1 MTVTA
6 APAPAAIPRT
16 TDRYNTA
23 LTLQLLRLYADQS
36 TIAAVYLM
44 RAADHPVPT
53 FAAFVQAS
61 LRMRN

>member
-1 MTVTA
+1 MTTVTA
-6 APAPAAIPRT
+6 PTSIPRT

-44 RAADHPVPT
+44 RAADQAVPT

>member
-1 MTVTA
+1 MTAVA
-6 APAPAAIPRT
+6 APSPSSIPRT

-36 TIAAVYLM
+36 TIAAVYLL
-44 RAADHPVPT
+44 RAGDHPVPT